1 MIHQRSR
8 WIVAAGM
15 LFFSAGCGSAMLR
28 PESSDVIPENERIT
42 EEQEH
47 ALGVEV
53 AARTLAVNAP
63 FKTSFNAYATI
74 LARYLAGFSK
84 RPVTFKGYR
93 VTLVRGKDAAAFSA
107 PGGMIF
113 LSEGMLDALQSEEE
127 LAAVLAHEIAHVA
140 HHDGVRAMRQ
150 RESVD
155 RKIEAT
161 SRFLHLLDPL
171 NALSRSGAPEDD
183 AEDLSTFY
191 DNHLGK
197 GFGSL
202 LKSGFSRDQERDADR
217 VAIQILARAGYDGRA
232 LARFLSRTFSTAKRL
247 VKAGEKE
254 IGNQLLFPTH
264 PFDEAR
270 ARELDRL
277 ASEWIFQ
284 EAPEVRTSR
293 FMEQLKAPRQ

>member
-1 MIHQRSR
+1 MIHQMSR
-8 WIVAAGM
+8 WGVAVGM
-15 LFFSAGCGSAMLR
+15 LFFISGCGSAMLR
-28 PESSDVIPENERIT
+28 SDSNTAIPENERIT

-53 AARTLAVNAP
+53 AARRLVVNAP
-63 FKTSFNAYATI
+63 IKTSFNAYATTM
-74 LARYLAGFSK
+74 ARYLAGFSK

-93 VTLVRGKDAAAFSA
+93 VTLVHGKDPAAFSA

-155 RKIEAT
+155 RKIEAG

-171 NALSRSGAPEDD
+171 NALSSTGAPEDD

-197 GFGSL
+197 GVGSL

-217 VAIQILARAGYDGRA
+217 EAIRILAGAGYDGRA
-232 LARFLSRTFSTAKRL
+232 LARFLSRAFSTAKRL
-247 VKAGEKE
+247 VKSGEKE
-254 IGNQLLFPTH
+254 IGQQLLFPTH

-277 ASEWIFQ
+277 ASEWNFLD
-284 EAPEVRTSR
+284 APEVRTRRFREQQKASR
-293 FMEQLKAPRQ
+293 L